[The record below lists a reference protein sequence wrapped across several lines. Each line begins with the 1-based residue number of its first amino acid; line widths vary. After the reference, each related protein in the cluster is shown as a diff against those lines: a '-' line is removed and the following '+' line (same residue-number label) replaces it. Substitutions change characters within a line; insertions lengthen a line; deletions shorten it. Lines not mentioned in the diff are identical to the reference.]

1 MAIADMLAY
10 KGGDYRVVAS
20 DLEWYLSVGRWGE
33 RGAVLLGQRKGLRT
47 SFSGGAGSL
56 NFFLDK
62 IFKDEYFETEKG
74 SFSAESPKGRG

>member
-1 MAIADMLAY
+1 MTKTGLFTSSSILVLKNKSFLRG
-10 KGGDYRVVAS
+10 KGSGPAFQ
-20 DLEWYLSVGRWGE
+20 EE
-33 RGAVLLGQRKGLRT
+33 PAAVNP
-47 SFSGGAGSL
+47 AL